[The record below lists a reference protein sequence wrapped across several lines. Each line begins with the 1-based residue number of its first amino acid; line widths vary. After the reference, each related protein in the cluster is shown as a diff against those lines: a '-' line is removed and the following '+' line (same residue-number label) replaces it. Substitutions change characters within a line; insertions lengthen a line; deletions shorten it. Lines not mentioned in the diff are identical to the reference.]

1 MSKILLIIILSFIAC
16 DNLRSLSNFNWDQ
29 YYDDLVN
36 THNSLR
42 AKHGVGKLI
51 KDKKLEQFAQDTA
64 YDSLNAET
72 LKYGDIYKNGEFLG
86 INLYLGSGN
95 ARTGKYVAEYWYS
108 ENYNY
113 SYSTGK
119 SRNGSP
125 VSHFTQL
132 VWKNTKKIGCAV
144 AIGRWKIYSQSY
156 YICCYYSPGGN
167 LSGRFTQNVFRPNK

>member
-1 MSKILLIIILSFIAC
+1 MNKVISIIFLSFTAC
-16 DNLRSLSNFNWDQ
+16 SYLSDPSYFNWET
-29 YYDDLVN
+29 YYEDLLKA
-36 THNSLR
+36 HNSLR
-42 AKHGVGKLI
+42 SRHGVPHLI
-51 KDKKLEQFAQDTA
+51 KDKKLEELAQDTA
-64 YDSLNAET
+64 NDSLNAET
-72 LKYGDIYKNGEFLG
+72 LKYGDIYKNGEYLG

-108 ENYNY
+108 ENNNY

-125 VSHFTQL
+125 IRHFTQL

-144 AIGRWKIYSQSY
+144 AIGRWKIYRKSY

-167 LSGRFTQNVFRPNK
+167 LSGRFTQNVLRPNK